1 MKKLINDP
9 FDFVEES
16 LEGFLLAHADTVKRV
31 GKRAIG
37 RVDGPTP
44 GKVGVVVGGGSGHLP
59 AFAGYVGKGG
69 ADAAP
74 IGNIFAS
81 PPAKPVLEAT
91 HAANGGAGVLYSYG
105 NYAGDVMN
113 FDRAAAQAAE
123 QGVPVETVLVTDDV
137 ASAPK
142 EEQTQRRGIAGDFFV
157 FKVAAAKAETMADL
171 EAVKAAA
178 VLANDNTRTMGVALS
193 ACTVPANGKPTFSL
207 PEGEL
212 EIGLGIHGEPG
223 LRRAKIEPV
232 DKLVEEM
239 TDHILKDFDFSGSDV
254 AVLVNG
260 LGATP
265 YEELYIM
272 YRKLSRILEA
282 QRVSIKRSYV
292 GEYVT
297 SLEMAGA
304 SITLLRLDDELLD
317 LIDAPAYCPMFLQ
330 NRAMLRGGI

>member
-1 MKKLINDP
+1 M
-9 FDFVEES
+9 
-16 LEGFLLAHADTVKRV
+16 
-31 GKRAIG
+31 
-37 RVDGPTP
+37 
-44 GKVGVVVGGGSGHLP
+44 
-59 AFAGYVGKGG
+59 
-69 ADAAP
+69 
-74 IGNIFAS
+74 
-81 PPAKPVLEAT
+81 
-91 HAANGGAGVLYSYG
+91 YG
-105 NYAGDVMN
+105 T
-113 FDRAAAQAAE
+113 RERQ
-123 QGVPVETVLVTDDV
+123 TD
-137 ASAPK
+137 
-142 EEQTQRRGIAGDFFV
+142 
-157 FKVAAAKAETMADL
+157 L
-171 EAVKAAA
+171 
-178 VLANDNTRTMGVALS
+178 
-193 ACTVPANGKPTFSL
+193 SL

-317 LIDAPAYCPMFLQ
+317 LIDAPAYCPMFRQ
-330 NRAMLRGGI
+330 NRAMLRGGL